1 MFNLFTEGELLLG
14 VIIGTGPSLT
24 QEQINK
30 VSHLRRFGANRAYQY
45 DCHVIAGCNTAF
57 WHHYWPQV
65 KDLRC
70 DKWTTRPE
78 LKDTYPGLRYI
89 EERWIDGLSTDKS
102 YIAAHH
108 GTGPQVVNLALHY
121 GCKVMILIGWDMQF
135 KGKVDN
141 RRYEQPR
148 HFFGEDPL
156 TSNHWPKTGPN
167 GELTGLIK
175 EMETIKPEDYG
186 IEIINCTPD
195 SAMTCF
201 PMMDLDKALT
211 KYT

>member
-1 MFNLFTEGELLLG
+1 MFDLFTDAELRLG
-14 VIIGTGPSLT
+14 IILGTGPSLT
-24 QEQINK
+24 PDVIEKIK
-30 VSHLRRFGANRAYQY
+30 PYRRFGANRSFQY
-45 DCHVIAGCNTAF
+45 NCDVIAGCNHQF
-57 WHHYWPQV
+57 WHHYWPQI
-65 KDLRC
+65 KGLPC
-70 DKWTTRPE
+70 HKWTTRPE
-78 LKDTYPGLRYI
+78 LKGQYPGLQYI
-89 EERWIDGLSTDKS
+89 EERWIDGLSTDNR

-121 GCKVMILIGWDMQF
+121 GCKIMILVGWDMRF
-135 KGKVDN
+135 PGKVDR
-141 RRYEQPR
+141 RRYTEPR

-156 TSNHWPKTGPN
+156 TSNHWPMTGTN

-201 PMMDLDKALT
+201 PMMDLDEALKA
-211 KYT
+211 YT